1 MSAITD
7 KAKISGIMGVLGAV
21 TAIAGGYTNMFLFAG
36 FGLFF
41 FTMMIQYGGIQFKIA
56 TSAAAIL
63 GFAYYLSQMGV
74 INT

>member
-1 MSAITD
+1 MD
-7 KAKISGIMGVLGAV
+7 KAKISGIVGALGALIAV
-21 TAIAGGYTNMFLFAG
+21 AGGHTSMFLFAG

-56 TSAAAIL
+56 TSAATLL
-63 GFAYYLSQMGV
+63 GVAYFLNQMGV